1 MLTINISELI
11 LTVLNFFLLLFLLK
25 RFLYAPL
32 VAFMEA
38 RQSRIDA
45 GFEEEQTALA
55 EIRQQELLYASKRR
69 ECHEEARHIL
79 QDAQMAEDL
88 RRAELEAKAKEQAA
102 RDRKAAK
109 CAEIRRNE
117 EESQLLQEQRMQLAS
132 LLADSLLERFSQ
144 MPFVVFEDG
153 RRIRAQREK
162 NHVTEMDSRPVELQ
176 GPAEEHTEGETDQMV
191 DLFAPDVYA
200 AHCDELQKSKEEQQQ
215 LDEQWEQLA
224 ALLAER
230 LLCPGA

>member
-1 MLTINISELI
+1 
-11 LTVLNFFLLLFLLK
+11 
-25 RFLYAPL
+25 
-32 VAFMEA
+32 
-38 RQSRIDA
+38 
-45 GFEEEQTALA
+45 
-55 EIRQQELLYASKRR
+55 
-69 ECHEEARHIL
+69 
-79 QDAQMAEDL
+79 
-88 RRAELEAKAKEQAA
+88 
-102 RDRKAAK
+102 
-109 CAEIRRNE
+109 
-117 EESQLLQEQRMQLAS
+117 MQLAS

-162 NHVTEMDSRPVELQ
+162 NHVTEMDSRTVELQ